1 MACPSV
7 GNSPPGRVTVTR
19 LPPAWHSLVQCR
31 FSAEP
36 ALPGVTTPSPR
47 SPNSINSRAKQGK
60 ASGRGRR
67 RMCDPEPQAGMEAG
81 AFKICDKPAAQTNV
95 YKYRIWDV
103 AQKSLYLRNNQLVAG
118 YLQGPNSAL
127 EEKISWVPNRSFE
140 REKFPIILGI
150 QDGRRSL
157 ACGTGGQPAL
167 QLEDVNITELS
178 RGGEEAARFT
188 FFRSYKEGMW
198 RFESAT
204 NPGWLLC
211 TSAQS
216 NEPLGLARGPDAAH
230 IVDFY
235 FQLC

>member
-1 MACPSV
+1 MAGCGAGGSIGPLAHV
-7 GNSPPGRVTVTR
+7 
-19 LPPAWHSLVQCR
+19 LWHC
-31 FSAEP
+31 
-36 ALPGVTTPSPR
+36 
-47 SPNSINSRAKQGK
+47 
-60 ASGRGRR
+60 
-67 RMCDPEPQAGMEAG
+67 CAG
-81 AFKICDKPAAQTNV
+81 AGSSLWLVGSLSLPFSL
-95 YKYRIWDV
+95 WDV
-103 AQKSLYLRNNQLVAG
+103 TQKSLYLRNNQLVAG

-127 EEKISWVPNRSFE
+127 EEKICWVPNRSFE

-157 ACGTGGQPAL
+157 ACGTGALPAL

-178 RGGEEAARFT
+178 RGGEETTRFT
-188 FFRSYKEGMW
+188 FFRSYKDGMW
-198 RFESAT
+198 RFESAA

-216 NEPLGLARGPDAAH
+216 NEPLGLTTSPDAAH